1 MTSIS
6 RRKFMKTGAGGIVTA
21 TLLANRVQPLSANP
35 LGLPVGL
42 QLYTVKAELA
52 KDFDGTLH
60 KVAAIG
66 YREVE
71 AAGYYKKSAV
81 DFRKSIE
88 GAGLN
93 LPAGHYSLQ
102 DLLDGTDAKLT
113 FAHELG
119 LKYVICSFPFV
130 ANPGRF
136 HAEKYYEEISAGITL
151 DDWKWNADQFNRVG
165 EQVKKAGMKFGYHN
179 HHLEF
184 RKLNGVLVYDE
195 LLRLTD
201 PNLVKMEMDCG
212 WVASAGY
219 DPAAYL
225 EKYPQRYELL
235 HVKDIKP
242 APPATEGE
250 GAASTELGRG
260 TIDWKKVFAAAK
272 KASIKHYFVEQEDPF
287 TDMPVMDAIKVD
299 YDYISKL

>member
-1 MTSIS
+1 MRFS
-6 RRKFMKTGAGGIVTA
+6 RRNFLRAGASGIAAA
-21 TLLANRVQPLSANP
+21 TFSAKWIRSLSANP

-42 QLYTVKAELA
+42 QLYTIKDELA
-52 KDFDGTLH
+52 KDFDGTLR

-66 YREVE
+66 YKEVE
-71 AAGYYKKSAV
+71 AAGYYKKSATE
-81 DFRKSIE
+81 FRKSIE
-88 GAGLN
+88 GAGLK
-93 LPAGHYSLQ
+93 LPTAHYSLQ
-102 DLLDGTDAKLT
+102 DLLDGFDAKLA
-113 FAHELG
+113 FAHDLG
-119 LKYVICSFPFV
+119 LQYIICSFPFV

-151 DDWKWNADQFNRVG
+151 DDWKWNFDQFNRLG
-165 EQVKKAGMKFGYHN
+165 EQLKKVGMRFGYHN

-201 PNLVKMEMDCG
+201 SNLVKMEMDCG
-212 WVASAGY
+212 WVASAGF

-242 APPATEGE
+242 GPPTTEGE
-250 GAASTELGRG
+250 GSGSTELGRG
-260 TIDWKKVFAAAK
+260 AIDWKKVFAAAK

-287 TDMPVMDAIKVD
+287 VNMPVMEAIKVD